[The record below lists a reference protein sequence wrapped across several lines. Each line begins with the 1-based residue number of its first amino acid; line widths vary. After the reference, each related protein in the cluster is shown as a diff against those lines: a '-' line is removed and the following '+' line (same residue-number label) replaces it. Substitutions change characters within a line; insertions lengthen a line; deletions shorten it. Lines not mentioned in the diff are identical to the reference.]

1 MDEINIQS
9 RFGVAVKTRRKD
21 LGYSQEELAERAG
34 LHRTYVAD
42 VERGARNLSL
52 LSIEKLALALELPI
66 PALFATATSTTGKR
80 PWEGVVDILLV
91 EDDSNDIELTLDAF
105 ESANLTNHIE
115 VVRDGAEALD
125 YVFCTGKYLDR
136 KPGPRP
142 QVILLDLYLPK
153 VSGLEVLRR
162 IKSYKQTRT
171 IPVAVL
177 TASERDNDLTES
189 MRLGAEAYIVKPV
202 DLTRLAG
209 VTTQMKL
216 AWTLLRPPVNGVIA
230 ATPGTPATPAA
241 ARQRTH

>member
-1 MDEINIQS
+1 MDEIDIQA

-21 LGYSQEELAERAG
+21 LGYSQEVLAERAG

-91 EDDSNDIELTLDAF
+91 EDNPDDVEMTLAAF
-105 ESANLTNHIE
+105 EAAGLTNHIE

-125 YVFCTGKYLDR
+125 YVFCTGRYLER

-153 VSGLEVLRR
+153 ISGLEVLRR
-162 IKSYKQTRT
+162 IKSYKQTRS
-171 IPVAVL
+171 IPIAVL
-177 TASERDNDLTES
+177 TASERQQDLAES
-189 MRLGAEAYIVKPV
+189 LRLGAEAYIVKPL
-202 DLTRLAG
+202 DFIRLAG
-209 VTTQMKL
+209 ATPQMKL
-216 AWTLLRPPVNGVIA
+216 AWTLLRPRVSTETA
-230 ATPGTPATPAA
+230 PAV
-241 ARQRTH
+241 ARQRPQ

>member
-1 MDEINIQS
+1 MDDINIQS

-66 PALFATATSTTGKR
+66 PALFATATSPAGKR

-91 EDDSNDIELTLDAF
+91 EDDPKDVEMTLAAF
-105 ESANLTNHIE
+105 EGANLTNEIE

-125 YVFCTGKYLDR
+125 YVFCTGKYLER

-162 IKSYKQTRT
+162 IKSYKQTRA

-177 TASERDNDLTES
+177 TASERHQDLTES
-189 MRLGAEAYIVKPV
+189 LRLGADAYMVKPV
-202 DLTRLAG
+202 DFVRLAG
-209 VTTQMKL
+209 VTAQLKL
-216 AWTLLRPPVNGVIA
+216 AWTLLRPPVNGA
-230 ATPGTPATPAA
+230 PPAMPASPA
-241 ARQRTH
+241 VPPVTRQRTE